1 MENMD
6 TDIRVGRIIS
16 QLSNP
21 FKPQISAY
29 ERKLVAVKAKSLKIL
44 FCPKHIVNVIDSM
57 LALIGSK
64 VEIFATLH
72 LAAEGGKP

>member
-1 MENMD
+1 MENMG

-44 FCPKHIVNVIDSM
+44 F
-57 LALIGSK
+57 SK
-64 VEIFATLH
+64 TH
-72 LAAEGGKP
+72 CKCD

>member
-6 TDIRVGRIIS
+6 TDIRVRRVIS
-16 QLSNP
+16 QLSDP
-21 FKPQISAY
+21 FKPRISAY

-44 FCPKHIVNVIDSM
+44 FCPRHIVNVIDSI

-64 VEIFATLH
+64 VEIIATLH

>member
-21 FKPQISAY
+21 FKPQISVY

-44 FCPKHIVNVIDSM
+44 FCPKHIVNVIDLI

-64 VEIFATLH
+64 VEIFATLY